1 MTEERQHPYPG
12 PLQGL
17 YNNRRGKEETEENK
31 TREECL
37 NPAAEE
43 NILEPM
49 GNFRR
54 SIKNASMSCGEKLHA
69 DSEGHS
75 SALAASFITRVDVNL
90 CVKNIG
96 DGRQLSFSSRNI
108 FSTLLLLKSGIRWI
122 TPKANGPREEQRC
135 PGVTRS
141 PSDSEPST
149 GSPRAGT
156 LCPLCLGGGA
166 RNAIRAWLII
176 DVSEDPEWSPLCC
189 RQPPPPRAALLRACL
204 SFSFFSHLNG

>member
-49 GNFRR
+49 GNFQR

-108 FSTLLLLKSGIRWI
+108 FSTLLLLVGNQMNNTESKWPKRRAEVSGGDTQPLRL
-122 TPKANGPREEQRC
+122 
-135 PGVTRS
+135 
-141 PSDSEPST
+141 
-149 GSPRAGT
+149 GT
-156 LCPLCLGGGA
+156 LHGKPQSRDPVSSLSWWWRQE
-166 RNAIRAWLII
+166 RNQGL
-176 DVSEDPEWSPLCC
+176 V
-189 RQPPPPRAALLRACL
+189 
-204 SFSFFSHLNG
+204 NN